1 VRSSQASTPSTKA
14 SVLFHHALRL
24 ENRLTDKQVNLIGT
38 WDTAQIMMKGKR
50 VEHWL
55 NGKKVLEYVRVSEAF
70 RNIKI
75 LDHTVR

>member
-1 VRSSQASTPSTKA
+1 
-14 SVLFHHALRL
+14 
-24 ENRLTDKQVNLIGT
+24 
-38 WDTAQIMMKGKR
+38 MKGKR

-55 NGKKVLEYVRVSEAF
+55 NGKKVPEYERGSEAF

>member
-1 VRSSQASTPSTKA
+1 LKA
-14 SVLFHHALRL
+14 VS
-24 ENRLTDKQVNLIGT
+24 TDKPVNLIGT
-38 WDTAQIMMKGKR
+38 WNTARIRMKGKR

-55 NGKKVLEYVRVSEAF
+55 NGKKALEYERRSEVF

>member
-1 VRSSQASTPSTKA
+1 LKA
-14 SVLFHHALRL
+14 VS
-24 ENRLTDKQVNLIGT
+24 TDKPVNPIGT
-38 WDTAQIMMKGKR
+38 WNTARIMMKGKR

-55 NGKKVLEYVRVSEAF
+55 NGKKALEYERRSEAF

>member
-1 VRSSQASTPSTKA
+1 
-14 SVLFHHALRL
+14 
-24 ENRLTDKQVNLIGT
+24 
-38 WDTAQIMMKGKR
+38 MMKGKR

-55 NGKKVLEYVRVSEAF
+55 NGKKALEYERRSEVF

>member
-1 VRSSQASTPSTKA
+1 
-14 SVLFHHALRL
+14 
-24 ENRLTDKQVNLIGT
+24 
-38 WDTAQIMMKGKR
+38 MMMGKR

-55 NGKKVLEYVRVSEAF
+55 NGKKALEYVRGSEAF

>member
-1 VRSSQASTPSTKA
+1 LKA
-14 SVLFHHALRL
+14 VS
-24 ENRLTDKQVNLIGT
+24 TDKPVNLIGT
-38 WDTAQIMMKGKR
+38 WNTARIMMKGKR

-55 NGKKVLEYVRVSEAF
+55 NGKKALEYERRSEVF

>member
-1 VRSSQASTPSTKA
+1 LKA
-14 SVLFHHALRL
+14 VS
-24 ENRLTDKQVNLIGT
+24 TDKPVNLIGT
-38 WDTAQIMMKGKR
+38 WDTARIRIKGKR

-55 NGKKVLEYVRVSEAF
+55 NGKKVPEYERGSEAF

>member
-1 VRSSQASTPSTKA
+1 LKTV
-14 SVLFHHALRL
+14 
-24 ENRLTDKQVNLIGT
+24 LTDKPVNPIGT
-38 WDTAQIMMKGKR
+38 WNTARIMMMGKR

-55 NGKKVLEYVRVSEAF
+55 NGKEVLEYVRGSEAF

>member
-1 VRSSQASTPSTKA
+1 MKAVSTD
-14 SVLFHHALRL
+14 
-24 ENRLTDKQVNLIGT
+24 NQVNLIGT
-38 WDTAQIMMKGKR
+38 WNTARIMMKGKR

-55 NGKKVLEYVRVSEAF
+55 NGKKALEYERRSEVF

>member
-1 VRSSQASTPSTKA
+1 LKA
-14 SVLFHHALRL
+14 VS
-24 ENRLTDKQVNLIGT
+24 TDKPVNLIGT
-38 WDTAQIMMKGKR
+38 WDTARIRMKGKR

-55 NGKKVLEYVRVSEAF
+55 NGKKALEYERRSEVF

>member
-1 VRSSQASTPSTKA
+1 
-14 SVLFHHALRL
+14 
-24 ENRLTDKQVNLIGT
+24 
-38 WDTAQIMMKGKR
+38 MKGKR

-55 NGKKVLEYVRVSEAF
+55 HGKKVLEYERGSEVF

>member
-1 VRSSQASTPSTKA
+1 MKA
-14 SVLFHHALRL
+14 VS
-24 ENRLTDKQVNLIGT
+24 TDKPVNLIGT
-38 WDTAQIMMKGKR
+38 WDTARIRMKGKR

-55 NGKKVLEYVRVSEAF
+55 NGKKALEYERRSEVF

>member
-1 VRSSQASTPSTKA
+1 
-14 SVLFHHALRL
+14 
-24 ENRLTDKQVNLIGT
+24 
-38 WDTAQIMMKGKR
+38 MMGKR

-70 RNIKI
+70 RNINI